1 MLSETLNLVVETIK
15 EVYMKDE
22 WYQRRAKK
30 RYNSQVKPRNFQ
42 ASDLVW
48 RKCEEALKDAK
59 KGKLSRRTC
68 YIRVFEVLR
77 NRAYRL
83 EHTRHNQHLK
93 KNQKTSS
100 KPFSSSQSKYQ
111 HNPCQRESEKD
122 SKFSLPRDTHMGD
135 HP

>member
-1 MLSETLNLVVETIK
+1 MILVEVKEPSFQRENFMEKKNDEMLSETLNLVVETIK

-68 YIRVFEVLR
+68 YIRVVEVLR

-83 EHTRHNQHLK
+83 EHI
-93 KNQKTSS
+93 
-100 KPFSSSQSKYQ
+100 
-111 HNPCQRESEKD
+111 SEKVIPRTWNASD
-122 SKFSLPRDTHMGD
+122 LKFYYG
-135 HP
+135 